1 MSVLAA
7 SAAGPLSETRPLF
20 RYRFSTEELEVL
32 AARIAT
38 SPEPGQGVRSVVTAN
53 LDHVVQLRSNPR
65 LRAAYQHAW
74 RRTIDGTP
82 VLIYA
87 RMRNDGHA
95 SRVTG
100 ADLLPE
106 ILRRLDPA
114 AHRLFF
120 IVADEPTAAGLCRW
134 ALSAG
139 FAAEAVVTE
148 VPPFG
153 FERDPT
159 FSQALCER
167 IHGHRTSH
175 LVFGVGCPKSEVW
188 IDEHRD
194 ALGDCYA
201 LAVGQAAN
209 FFAGT
214 QQRAP
219 RVMRTIGMEWIWRVG
234 QEPQR
239 LAHRYFIASWS
250 FIAAL
255 IEDVRGRAML

>member
-1 MSVLAA
+1 MTALAA
-7 SAAGPLSETRPLF
+7 VPAADETRPLF
-20 RYRFSTEELEVL
+20 RFRFSTEELEAL
-32 AARIAT
+32 ATRIAT
-38 SPEPGQGVRSVVTAN
+38 SPEPGQGVRAVVTAN

-87 RMRNDGHA
+87 RMRNDGRA

-106 ILRRLDPA
+106 VLRRLDA
-114 AHRLFF
+114 ADHRLFF
-120 IVADEPTAAGLCRW
+120 IVGDEETAAGLRRW
-134 ALSAG
+134 AL
-139 FAAEAVVTE
+139 AARFPADAIVTE

-153 FERDPT
+153 FERDAA

-188 IDEHRD
+188 IDEHRN

-219 RVMRTIGMEWIWRVG
+219 RAMRRIGMEWIWRVG
-234 QEPQR
+234 QEPRR
-239 LAHRYFIASWS
+239 LAHRYFVASWS
-250 FIAAL
+250 FVGAL
-255 IEDVRGRAML
+255 IEDVRGRAVL